1 MVTTMATVL
10 ILVQL
15 EKDGELTLMDENLL
29 VKTTGKIDNKIER
42 TTWVE
47 YRLRSDPDNPRPVH
61 RSVDMHLK
69 TPMVWGFGETQ
80 SF

>member
-1 MVTTMATVL
+1 MK

-15 EKDGELTLMDENLL
+15 EKDGLLTYMDECDLI
-29 VKTTGKIDNKIER
+29 KTTGKIDNKVER

-47 YRLRSDPDNPRPVH
+47 YRLKTDPDNPRPVH

-80 SF
+80 SW

>member
-1 MVTTMATVL
+1 M

-15 EKDGELTLMDENLL
+15 EEDGLLTYMDESDLI
-29 VKTTGKIDNKIER
+29 KTTGKIDNEVER

-47 YRLRSDPDNPRPVH
+47 YRLRSNPTGRVVH

-80 SF
+80 KI

>member
-1 MVTTMATVL
+1 MAK
-10 ILVQL
+10 IEVQL
-15 EKDGELTLMDENLL
+15 TPDGLLTLMDEDELI
-29 VKTTGKIDNKIER
+29 KTTGKIDNKVER

-47 YRLRSDPDNPRPVH
+47 YRLKTDPDAERPVH

-80 SF
+80 NFGG